1 MSRPILGNS
10 PGKLFVIVFACIAV
24 FFAVAVWPFYN
35 LMPEYVTEEVRVVS
49 NSDGKCY
56 IHTDDNYMIPAGDAC
71 GDAKA
76 DDRILVEYDVK
87 IKDRMDA
94 AVRHP

>member
-1 MSRPILGNS
+1 MKTILGNAR
-10 PGKLFVIVFACIAV
+10 GTLFVVMFACIAV

-35 LMPEYVTEEVRVVS
+35 LIPEYITGKGTVVS

-56 IHTDDNYMIPAGDAC
+56 IHTDGNFMITADHAC
-71 GDAKA
+71 GNAKA
-76 DDRILVEYDVK
+76 DDRILVEDNVK

-94 AVRHP
+94 GVRHQ

>member
-1 MSRPILGNS
+1 
-10 PGKLFVIVFACIAV
+10 
-24 FFAVAVWPFYN
+24 
-35 LMPEYVTEEVRVVS
+35 
-49 NSDGKCY
+49 
-56 IHTDDNYMIPAGDAC
+56 MIPAGDAC

-76 DDRILVEYDVK
+76 DDRIQVEYDIK